1 MSSKKD
7 KLLETAQKF
16 IAKGQLDR
24 AIREYEQVVA
34 LDPEDIRQRQ
44 KLAELLVR
52 VNRKEEAI
60 AEYEIIGKYYY
71 KHVFYLK
78 AIAIYNQIQKLD
90 PARIDTNLSLASL
103 YEKQG
108 LINNA
113 LSEYNLVVNH
123 FQKAGSLPE
132 VLKTLEMM
140 LAADP
145 ENSNTHLRFAETY
158 FLAGHADKAYQEF
171 VRLAL
176 LLRKSGDESAF
187 NRVCARVETLYPDNK
202 DFILD
207 LLTIQI
213 REGGTA
219 TAIPSLQELVN
230 HDKTNLKAWK
240 LLADAYLKTGETGN
254 RRLTLQNI
262 IDLFPD
268 ELFAPEALI
277 QSFLDEGDFNATLD
291 MLKAHEAHF
300 ARQGAFHSLE
310 RLYTSLR
317 EEAPDDIRILHGLKN
332 VYEAAAE
339 REKLAELVAVMDSLE
354 PAREEQADR
363 PVTAQAEA
371 APEIAEGPAA
381 ATPLGTAEEM
391 AWEEEIDLSLA
402 EEEGLG
408 NLQADVGNDD
418 LSPRGAIEPAGIKP
432 FPGENGAAIEE
443 DWTEIDL
450 EIGDTDI
457 SDNDWLRDIEHKEQI
472 DIAGEESGPAGEP
485 GELPEAY
492 KAPIP
497 EKPADA
503 PLAAKKLVKYG
514 PDGQRVGVK
523 RVVVDQQ
530 LENEDTET
538 HYNLGIAYKEME
550 LFTDAI
556 TEFQTAALDP
566 HRKIDC
572 LTLEGICYRD
582 KGDVAKAEEIFI
594 NTLSLQG
601 LSGEE
606 QLSLNYELAFLYET
620 GGRQEDALR
629 LYRQVRAI
637 NPEFRDA
644 AKKMAHLQGSD
655 DSEEMELL
663 ELDVEE
669 FD

>member
-1 MSSKKD
+1 MSP
-7 KLLETAQKF
+7 L
-16 IAKGQLDR
+16 I
-24 AIREYEQVVA
+24 
-34 LDPEDIRQRQ
+34 PEDIRQRQ

-60 AEYEIIGKYYY
+60 AEYEIIGKHYY

-108 LINNA
+108 LISNA

-145 ENSNTHLRFAETY
+145 ENPNTHLRFAETY

-176 LLRKSGDESAF
+176 LLRKSGDESAYA
-187 NRVCARVETLYPDNK
+187 RVCARVETLYPDNK
-202 DFILD
+202 DFTLD
-207 LLTIQI
+207 LLTTQI

-219 TAIPSLQELVN
+219 TAIPSLQELVSL
-230 HDKTNLKAWK
+230 DKTNLKAWK

-268 ELFAPEALI
+268 ELFALEALI
-277 QSFLDEGDFNATLD
+277 QSFLDEGDINATLD

-317 EEAPDDIRILHGLKN
+317 GEAPDDIRILRGLKN

-354 PAREEQADR
+354 PAREEQADS
-363 PVTAQAEA
+363 PVAAQADA
-371 APEIAEGPAA
+371 APEIAEEPAA
-381 ATPLGTAEEM
+381 ATPLETAEEM

-402 EEEGLG
+402 EEEGLSD
-408 NLQADVGNDD
+408 LQADVGNDD
-418 LSPRGAIEPAGIKP
+418 ILLDAMEQEEIRP
-432 FPGENGAAIEE
+432 FPGEKGSAIEE

-457 SDNDWLRDIEHKEQI
+457 SNNDWLRDIEHKEPI
-472 DIAGEESGPAGEP
+472 DIAAEESGPAGEP
-485 GELPEAY
+485 GELPGAD
-492 KAPIP
+492 KVPIP
-497 EKPADA
+497 DKPADA
-503 PLAAKKLVKYG
+503 ALAAKKQVKYG
-514 PDGQRVGVK
+514 LDGQRVGVK

-550 LFTDAI
+550 LFADAI

-566 HRKIDC
+566 QRKIDC

-644 AKKMAHLQGSD
+644 AKKIAHLQGSE

>member
-60 AEYEIIGKYYY
+60 AEYEIIGKHYY

-90 PARIDTNLSLASL
+90 PARIDTNLSLATL

-108 LINNA
+108 LISNA

-145 ENSNTHLRFAETY
+145 ENPNTHLRFAETY

-187 NRVCARVETLYPDNK
+187 ARICARVETLYPDNK

-207 LLTIQI
+207 LLTTQI

-219 TAIPSLQELVN
+219 TAIPSLQELVSL
-230 HDKTNLKAWK
+230 DKTNLKAWK

-268 ELFAPEALI
+268 ELFALEALI
-277 QSFLDEGDFNATLD
+277 QSFLDEGDINATLD

-317 EEAPDDIRILHGLKN
+317 GEAPDDIRILRGLKD

-339 REKLAELVAVMDSLE
+339 REKLAELVAFMDSLE

-371 APEIAEGPAA
+371 APEIAEEPAA

-402 EEEGLG
+402 EEEGLSD
-408 NLQADVGNDD
+408 LQADVGNDD
-418 LSPRGAIEPAGIKP
+418 IPLDAMGQEEIKP
-432 FPGENGAAIEE
+432 FPGEKGSAIEE

-457 SDNDWLRDIEHKEQI
+457 SNNDWLRDIEHKEPI

-485 GELPEAY
+485 GELPGAD
-492 KAPIP
+492 KVPIP

-503 PLAAKKLVKYG
+503 ALAAKKQVKYG
-514 PDGQRVGVK
+514 LDGQRVEVK

-550 LFTDAI
+550 LFADAI

-566 HRKIDC
+566 QRKIDC

-606 QLSLNYELAFLYET
+606 QLSLNYELAILYET

-644 AKKMAHLQGSD
+644 AIKIAHLQGSD

>member
-1 MSSKKD
+1 LGSKKD

-24 AIREYEQVVA
+24 AIREYEQIVA
-34 LDPEDIRQRQ
+34 LDSEDIRQRQ

-52 VNRKEEAI
+52 VNRKEQAI
-60 AEYEIIGKYYY
+60 AEYEIIGKHYY
-71 KHVFYLK
+71 KNVFYLK

-90 PARIDTNLSLASL
+90 PTKIDTNLSLASL

-108 LINNA
+108 LISNA

-132 VLKTLEMM
+132 VLKILEMM

-145 ENSNTHLRFAETY
+145 ENPNTHLRFAETY
-158 FLAGHADKAYQEF
+158 FLAGHADKAYLEF
-171 VRLAL
+171 MQLAL

-187 NRVCARVETLYPDNK
+187 DRVCERVQTLFPNNK

-207 LLTIQI
+207 VLTTQI
-213 REGGTA
+213 GEGGTA
-219 TAIPSLQELVN
+219 TAIPYLQELVN

-240 LLADAYLKTGETGN
+240 LLADAYLKTRETGN

-262 IDLFPD
+262 FDLFPD
-268 ELFAPEALI
+268 ELFALEALI
-277 QSFLDEGDFNATLD
+277 QSFLDEGDIDATLD
-291 MLKAHEAHF
+291 MLKEHETHF
-300 ARQGAFHSLE
+300 ARQNAFHSLE
-310 RLYTSLR
+310 RFYTALR
-317 EEAPDDIRILHGLKN
+317 GKAPDDIRILRGLRN
-332 VYEAAAE
+332 VYEAAEE

-354 PAREEQADR
+354 PAREEPADR
-363 PVTAQAEA
+363 PETAHAETG
-371 APEIAEGPAA
+371 PEITDEPAA
-381 ATPLGTAEEM
+381 ATPMGGAEETV
-391 AWEEEIDLSLA
+391 WEEEIDLSLA

-408 NLQADVGNDD
+408 NLQDDVGNHDFPPHD
-418 LSPRGAIEPAGIKP
+418 VMEPAESKP
-432 FPGENGAAIEE
+432 FHGEQGSAIEE

-457 SDNDWLRDIEHKEQI
+457 SNNEWLRDIEHKGAI
-472 DIAGEESGPAGEP
+472 DFAGKESGSAGEI
-485 GELPEAY
+485 GELPGAD
-492 KAPIP
+492 KGPIP

-503 PLAAKKLVKYG
+503 PLSAEKQEN
-514 PDGQRVGVK
+514 GQIVEFK

-530 LENEDTET
+530 LEKEDTET

-556 TEFQTAALDP
+556 TEFQTAAMDP
-566 HRKIDC
+566 QRKIDC

-582 KGDVAKAEEIFI
+582 KGDIAKAEEIFI

-601 LSGEE
+601 LTGEE

-620 GGRQEDALR
+620 VGRQEDALR
-629 LYRQVRAI
+629 FYRQVRAI
-637 NPEFRDA
+637 NPGFRDA
-644 AKKMAHLQGSD
+644 AKKIAHLQGSD
-655 DSEEMELL
+655 DTDEMELL

>member
-1 MSSKKD
+1 LASKKD
-7 KLLETAQKF
+7 KLLESAQKF

-24 AIREYEQVVA
+24 AIREYEQIVA

-60 AEYEIIGKYYY
+60 AEYEIIGKHYY
-71 KHVFYLK
+71 KNVFYLK
-78 AIAIYNQIQKLD
+78 AIAIYKQIQKLD

-108 LINNA
+108 LISNS
-113 LSEYNLVVNH
+113 LSEYTLVVNH

-132 VLKTLEMM
+132 ALKILEMM

-145 ENSNTHLRFAETY
+145 ENPNTHLRFAETY
-158 FLAGHADKAYQEF
+158 FLAGDKDKAYLEF
-171 VRLAL
+171 MQLAL
-176 LLRKSGDESAF
+176 LLRKSGDDSAF
-187 NRVCARVETLYPDNK
+187 DRVCKRVQTLLPNDK

-207 LLTIQI
+207 VLKAQI
-213 REGGTA
+213 GEGGTA
-219 TAIPSLQELVN
+219 TAIPSLQELVSL
-230 HDKTNLKAWK
+230 DKTNLKAWK

-254 RRLTLQNI
+254 RRLTLQSI

-268 ELFAPEALI
+268 ELFALEALI
-277 QSFLDEGDFNATLD
+277 QSFLDEGDIDATLD
-291 MLKAHEAHF
+291 MLKEHEAHF
-300 ARQGAFHSLE
+300 ARQDAFHSLE
-310 RLYTSLR
+310 RFYTALR
-317 EEAPDDIRILHGLKN
+317 GKAPDDIRVLRGLRN
-332 VYEAAAE
+332 VYEVAEE

-354 PAREEQADR
+354 PAREE
-363 PVTAQAEA
+363 
-371 APEIAEGPAA
+371 PAA
-381 ATPLGTAEEM
+381 ATPMGGAEET

-408 NLQADVGNDD
+408 DLQADIGNDD
-418 LSPRGAIEPAGIKP
+418 SPPHGEMEPAESKP
-432 FPGENGAAIEE
+432 FHGEQGAAIEE

-457 SDNDWLRDIEHKEQI
+457 SNNEWLRDIEHGGPV
-472 DIAGEESGPAGEP
+472 DIAGKESEPAGET
-485 GELPEAY
+485 GELPGAD
-492 KAPIP
+492 KGPIP
-497 EKPADA
+497 EKTADA
-503 PLAAKKLVKYG
+503 PLSPEKQG
-514 PDGQRVGVK
+514 GNGSDGQIVEFK
-523 RVVVDQQ
+523 RVVLDQQ
-530 LENEDTET
+530 LEKEDTET

-556 TEFQTAALDP
+556 TEFQTAAMDP
-566 HRKIDC
+566 QRKIDC

-582 KGDVAKAEEIFI
+582 KGEVAKAEEIFI

-601 LSGEE
+601 LTGEE
-606 QLSLNYELAFLYET
+606 QLSINYELAFLYET
-620 GGRQEDALR
+620 VGRQEDALR

-637 NPEFRDA
+637 NPGFRDA
-644 AKKMAHLQGSD
+644 AKKIAHMQGSD
-655 DSEEMELL
+655 YSDEMELL

>member
-60 AEYEIIGKYYY
+60 AEYEIIGKHYY

-108 LINNA
+108 LISNA

-145 ENSNTHLRFAETY
+145 ENPNTHLRFAETY

-187 NRVCARVETLYPDNK
+187 ARVCARVETLYPDNK
-202 DFILD
+202 DFTLD
-207 LLTIQI
+207 LLTTQI

-219 TAIPSLQELVN
+219 TAIPSLQELVSL
-230 HDKTNLKAWK
+230 DKTNLKAWK

-268 ELFAPEALI
+268 ELFALEALI
-277 QSFLDEGDFNATLD
+277 QSFLDEGDINATLD

-317 EEAPDDIRILHGLKN
+317 GEAPDDIRILRGLKN

-354 PAREEQADR
+354 PAREEQADS
-363 PVTAQAEA
+363 PVAAQADA
-371 APEIAEGPAA
+371 APEIAEEPAA
-381 ATPLGTAEEM
+381 ATPLETAEEM

-402 EEEGLG
+402 EEEGLSD
-408 NLQADVGNDD
+408 LQADVGNDD
-418 LSPRGAIEPAGIKP
+418 IPPRR
-432 FPGENGAAIEE
+432 NG
-443 DWTEIDL
+443 
-450 EIGDTDI
+450 
-457 SDNDWLRDIEHKEQI
+457 
-472 DIAGEESGPAGEP
+472 
-485 GELPEAY
+485 
-492 KAPIP
+492 
-497 EKPADA
+497 
-503 PLAAKKLVKYG
+503 
-514 PDGQRVGVK
+514 
-523 RVVVDQQ
+523 
-530 LENEDTET
+530 
-538 HYNLGIAYKEME
+538 
-550 LFTDAI
+550 
-556 TEFQTAALDP
+556 
-566 HRKIDC
+566 
-572 LTLEGICYRD
+572 
-582 KGDVAKAEEIFI
+582 
-594 NTLSLQG
+594 
-601 LSGEE
+601 
-606 QLSLNYELAFLYET
+606 T
-620 GGRQEDALR
+620 GGNQTFPWRKGVGNR
-629 LYRQVRAI
+629 
-637 NPEFRDA
+637 
-644 AKKMAHLQGSD
+644 GG
-655 DSEEMELL
+655 
-663 ELDVEE
+663 LDRNRSRNR
-669 FD
+669 

>member
-1 MSSKKD
+1 LSSKKD

-60 AEYEIIGKYYY
+60 AEYEIIGKHYY

-108 LINNA
+108 LISNA

-145 ENSNTHLRFAETY
+145 ENPNTHLRFAETY

-176 LLRKSGDESAF
+176 LLRKSGDESAYA
-187 NRVCARVETLYPDNK
+187 RVCARVETLYPDNK

-207 LLTIQI
+207 LLTTQI

-219 TAIPSLQELVN
+219 TAIPSLQELVSL
-230 HDKTNLKAWK
+230 DKTNLKAWK

-268 ELFAPEALI
+268 ELFALEALI
-277 QSFLDEGDFNATLD
+277 QSFLDEGDINATLD

-300 ARQGAFHSLE
+300 TRQGAFQSLE

-317 EEAPDDIRILHGLKN
+317 GEAPDDKRILRGLKN

-354 PAREEQADR
+354 PAREEQADS
-363 PVTAQAEA
+363 PVAAQADA
-371 APEIAEGPAA
+371 APEIAEEPAA
-381 ATPLGTAEEM
+381 ATPLETAEEM

-402 EEEGLG
+402 EEEGLSD
-408 NLQADVGNDD
+408 LQADVGNDD
-418 LSPRGAIEPAGIKP
+418 ILLDAMEQEEIRP
-432 FPGENGAAIEE
+432 FPGEKGSAIEE

-457 SDNDWLRDIEHKEQI
+457 SNNDWLRDIEHKEPI

-485 GELPEAY
+485 GELPGAD
-492 KAPIP
+492 KVPIP

-503 PLAAKKLVKYG
+503 ALSAKKQVKYG
-514 PDGQRVGVK
+514 LDGQRVEVK

-550 LFTDAI
+550 LFADAI

-566 HRKIDC
+566 QRKIDC

-606 QLSLNYELAFLYET
+606 QLSLNYELAILYET

-644 AKKMAHLQGSD
+644 AKKIAHLQGSD
-655 DSEEMELL
+655 DSEELELL